1 MKHYTNTFH
10 GHTTV
15 VVEIEKT
22 LPLYQLN
29 FIEDMLDELARYGP
43 RGLHTYV
50 EPLTVINK
58 HDEDIRIGHRFVV
71 LCQQR
76 SDTIDATIS
85 DIAEIVSTG
94 SLLTDTGHDLLAKYK
109 EAAE

>member
-29 FIEDMLDELARYGP
+29 FIEDMLDELARGP
-43 RGLHTYV
+43 HTYS

-58 HDEDIRIGHRFVV
+58 HDEDITIGHRFVV

-76 SDTIDATIS
+76 SGTIDATIS

-94 SLLTDTGHDLLAKYK
+94 SLVTDTGHDLLAKYK

>member
-29 FIEDMLDELARYGP
+29 FIEDMLDELARGP
-43 RGLHTYV
+43 HTYF
-50 EPLTVINK
+50 ESLTVINK
-58 HDEDIRIGHRFVV
+58 HDEDIRVGHRFVV
-71 LCQQR
+71 LCQQNPG
-76 SDTIDATIS
+76 TIDSTIS
-85 DIAEIVSTG
+85 DISEIVSTG
-94 SLLTDTGHDLLAKYK
+94 SLLTNTGHDLLAKFK
-109 EAAE
+109 EETTHAN

>member
-15 VVEIEKT
+15 VVEIEET
-22 LPLYQLN
+22 LPVYQQN
-29 FIEDMLDELARYGP
+29 FIEDMLDELARGP
-43 RGLHTYV
+43 HTYF
-50 EPLTVINK
+50 EPLTIINK
-58 HDEDIRIGHRFVV
+58 HDEDIRVGHRFVV

-76 SDTIDATIS
+76 PTTIDSTIS

-94 SLLTDTGHDLLAKYK
+94 SLLTNTGYDLLAKFK
-109 EAAE
+109 ETAE

>member
-15 VVEIEKT
+15 VVEIERT

-29 FIEDMLDELARYGP
+29 FIEDMLDELARGP
-43 RGLHTYV
+43 HTYF

-58 HDEDIRIGHRFVV
+58 HDEDICIGHRFVV
-71 LCQQR
+71 LCQQLPG
-76 SDTIDATIS
+76 TIDGTIS
-85 DIAEIVSTG
+85 AIAEIVSTG

-109 EAAE
+109 EAAQ

>member
-22 LPLYQLN
+22 LPLYQQN
-29 FIEDMLDELARYGP
+29 FIEDMLNELARGP
-43 RGLHTYV
+43 FTYSQ
-50 EPLTVINK
+50 PLTVINK
-58 HDEDIRIGHRFVV
+58 HDEDISVGHRFVV
-71 LCQQR
+71 LCRKHPQIIE
-76 SDTIDATIS
+76 STIA
-85 DIAEIVSTG
+85 DILEIVSTG
-94 SLLTDTGHDLLAKYK
+94 SLITETGLDLLAKYK

>member
-29 FIEDMLDELARYGP
+29 FIEDMLDELARGP
-43 RGLHTYV
+43 HTYF

-58 HDEDIRIGHRFVV
+58 HNEDIRIGHRFVV
-71 LCQQR
+71 LCQQNPT
-76 SDTIDATIS
+76 TISSTIS

-94 SLLTDTGHDLLAKYK
+94 SLLTDTGHDLLAKFKK